1 MDWTSVNN
9 MEDESS
15 RTDLL
20 EQIWYYQDKV
30 SELEEQLDELQL
42 ENDDLRYDIHELK
55 KGNKGEKSDKK

>member
-1 MDWTSVNN
+1 

-15 RTDLL
+15 RTELL
-20 EQIWYYQDKV
+20 EQIWYYQDKI

>member
-1 MDWTSVNN
+1 

-15 RTDLL
+15 ITELL

>member
-15 RTDLL
+15 RAELL
-20 EQIWYYQDKV
+20 EQIWYYQDKI

>member
-1 MDWTSVNN
+1 

-15 RTDLL
+15 RTELL

-55 KGNKGEKSDKK
+55 KGNKGEKSDEK

>member
-1 MDWTSVNN
+1 
-9 MEDESS
+9 MEDESG